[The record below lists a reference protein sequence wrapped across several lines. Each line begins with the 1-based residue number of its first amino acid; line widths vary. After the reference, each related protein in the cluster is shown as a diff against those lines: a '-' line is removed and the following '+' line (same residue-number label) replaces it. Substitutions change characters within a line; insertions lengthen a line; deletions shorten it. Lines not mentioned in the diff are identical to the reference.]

1 MLLHLRSDMS
11 CDGMR
16 ISTQSTSTW
25 KGRGGGVKPIIM
37 REGLPAAIDTRYA
50 LPGACFYTSPRGQ
63 RRGSSYSGKAPMLD
77 RLDRTRPRSIH
88 LISLSRSRMDPHGP
102 IRGLRPSGWDLRQ
115 GQVILCGRA
124 LSLMQSNAAAYPVLL
139 PFSRHRAGS
148 LQPQFLRISSLLSSR
163 AKNTCALEIRLRRC
177 SCALSSARLA
187 SALMLPRRSCA

>member
-37 REGLPAAIDTRYA
+37 REGLPAASIRGTLCLAPVSTPA
-50 LPGACFYTSPRGQ
+50 LLVASG
-63 RRGSSYSGKAPMLD
+63 RGSSYSGKAPMLD

-163 AKNTCALEIRLRRC
+163 AKNACALEIRLRRC
-177 SCALSSARLA
+177 SCA
-187 SALMLPRRSCA
+187 